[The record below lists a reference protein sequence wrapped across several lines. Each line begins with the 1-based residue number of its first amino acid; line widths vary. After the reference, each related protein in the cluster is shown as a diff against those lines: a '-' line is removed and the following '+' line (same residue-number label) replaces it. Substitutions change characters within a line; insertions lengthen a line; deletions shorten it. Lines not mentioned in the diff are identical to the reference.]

1 MRKFSK
7 QKKPKKEN
15 TLKGGR
21 IFSNNLYVLKIIQKV
36 APSYLPTYFFWSV
49 GGAILDFLIYTWMM
63 RKVVN
68 DFQLGRPMEQLIALI
83 LILMVCQL
91 LFDVYINILR
101 KIVYPRYQQRIV
113 AAIEQSLFEKASKVE
128 LECYENPKF
137 YDKYV
142 RAMDNS
148 YTRCMDVV
156 YSVDSLIW
164 RITALFSNS
173 LLLLAIDPLLAL
185 VALIPLLIGFVRKYR
200 NRMQKNR
207 DDERRPIDRRQA
219 YVQRTFY
226 LGEYAKEMR
235 LTRMPRLMIAYYA
248 ETLKDYIA
256 LQKKYGWKMTLL
268 QLVSNTGPEIVVFLA
283 GIYSA
288 YATLITHT
296 MLAGDFLVV
305 FNTVGQVAWMLS
317 SLVTTLEEFRTHALY
332 IEDYRYF
339 LDYQPKISA
348 NEGGRS
354 AEGGVIA
361 VENVTFRYAGA
372 DKDALQNISLRI
384 GQGEKIALVGHN
396 GSGKSTLVKLLLHLY
411 EPTEGAVMLNATP
424 LADYDQRSL
433 REQFAVVFQDFK
445 LFSLSV
451 AENILLRPLKEGD
464 EERVTEALKKS
475 GGWEKVS
482 TLKNGIHTTLTREFD
497 DEGVV
502 LSGGEGQKVS
512 LARIFACD
520 SPFVILDEPSSALDP
535 IAEYRMFQNMLEAC
549 EGRTLIFISHRLAS
563 AVLAD
568 RVYLMED
575 GRIVEEGSHSA
586 LMEKNGRYAQLFRKQ
601 AENYVKEGSAHEA

>member
-1 MRKFSK
+1 MSK
-7 QKKPKKEN
+7 QKKEKKKKEN
-15 TLKGGR
+15 TLSGR
-21 IFSNNLYVLKIIQKV
+21 RVFSNNLFVLQTIQRV
-36 APSYLPTYFFWSV
+36 APSYLPTYFLWSIL
-49 GGAILDFLIYTWMM
+49 GAILDFLIYTWMM
-63 RKVVN
+63 REVVN
-68 DFQLGRPMEQLIALI
+68 DFQLGEPMEKLVALI
-83 LILMVCQL
+83 LALFLGQVV
-91 LFDVYINILR
+91 FDVFITILR

-113 AAIEQSLFEKASKVE
+113 AAIERSLFEKASKVE

-148 YTRCMDVV
+148 HSRCMDVV
-156 YSVDSLIW
+156 NTVDMLIW
-164 RITALFSNS
+164 RVVSVTTNAVM
-173 LLLLAIDPLLAL
+173 LLSIDPILAL
-185 VALIPLLIGFVRKYR
+185 VALIPLLLGFVRKYR

-219 YVQRTFY
+219 YVQRSFY

-235 LTRMPRLMIAYYA
+235 LTAMPRLMIGYYA
-248 ETLKDYIA
+248 ETLKEYIA
-256 LQKKYGWKMTLL
+256 LQKKYGFKMA
-268 QLVSNTGPEIVVFLA
+268 LVKVINDTGPDWVVFLA
-283 GIYSA
+283 GLYAA
-288 YATLITHT
+288 YCTLISHT

-305 FNTVGQVAWMLS
+305 FNTVGQVSWVLA
-317 SLVTTLEEFRTHALY
+317 SLVTTLEDFRSHALY

-339 LDYQPKISA
+339 LDYEPKIKK
-348 NEGGRS
+348 NEGGPR
-354 AEGGVIA
+354 AQAGTLE

-372 DKDALQNISLRI
+372 EQDALRKISLSVK
-384 GQGEKIALVGHN
+384 QGEKIALVGHN

-411 EPTEGAVMLNATP
+411 EPTEGAVKLNGRS
-424 LADYDQRSL
+424 LSEYDQDSL

-445 LFSLSV
+445 LLSLSV

-464 EERVTEALKKS
+464 EERVTEALQKS

-497 DEGVV
+497 DEGAV
-502 LSGGEGQKVS
+502 LSGGEGQKVL

-520 SPFVILDEPSSALDP
+520 APMIILDEPSSALDP
-535 IAEYRMFQNMLEAC
+535 IAEYKMFRNMMEAC

-568 RVYLMED
+568 RVYLLED
-575 GRIVEEGSHSA
+575 GEILEAGSHRE
-586 LMEKNGRYAQLFRKQ
+586 LIERNGRYAELFRKQ
-601 AENYVKEGSAHEA
+601 AENYVKEESAHEA

>member
-1 MRKFSK
+1 MIRFKRKE
-7 QKKPKKEN
+7 KPKKEN
-15 TLKGGR
+15 TLSGR
-21 IFSNNLYVLKIIQKV
+21 RVFSNNLYVLKIIQRV
-36 APSYLPTYFFWSV
+36 APSYLPTYFLWSV
-49 GGAILDFLIYTWMM
+49 TGAILDFFIYTWMM

-68 DFQLGRPMEQLIALI
+68 DFQLGEPVEKLAAIILALLVGQI
-83 LILMVCQL
+83 V
-91 LFDVYINILR
+91 FDVFINILR
-101 KIVYPRYQQRIV
+101 KVVYPRYQQKIV
-113 AAIEQSLFEKASKVE
+113 AAIEQSLFEKASQVE

-148 YTRCMDVV
+148 YQRCMDVV
-156 YSVDSLIW
+156 NTADMLIW
-164 RITALFSNS
+164 RVTSISTNALILIS
-173 LLLLAIDPLLAL
+173 IDPVLAL
-185 VALIPLLIGFVRKYR
+185 VALIPLLIGYVRKYR

-219 YVQRTFY
+219 YVQRSFY

-235 LTRMPRLMIAYYA
+235 LTAMPKLMIGYYA
-248 ETLKDYIA
+248 ETLKEHVA
-256 LQKKYGWKMTLL
+256 LQKKYGFKMAFLKTIGD
-268 QLVSNTGPEIVVFLA
+268 TGPDLVVFLA
-283 GIYSA
+283 GLYAA
-288 YATLITHT
+288 YCTLIRGT

-305 FNTVGQVAWMLS
+305 FNTVGQVAWVLA
-317 SLVTTLEEFRTHALY
+317 SLVTTLEDFRTHALY

-339 LDYQPKISA
+339 LDYEPKIKKNANGARASA
-348 NEGGRS
+348 GTLTVEG
-354 AEGGVIA
+354 
-361 VENVTFRYAGA
+361 VTFRYTGA
-372 DKDALQNISLRI
+372 ERDALQNIHMTI
-384 GQGEKIALVGHN
+384 HPGEKIALVGHN

-411 EPTEGAVMLNATP
+411 EPTEGAVKLNGIP
-424 LADYDQRSL
+424 LADYDQDSL
-433 REQFAVVFQDFK
+433 MEQFSVVFQDFK

-497 DEGVV
+497 DEGAV

-512 LARIFACD
+512 LARIFAD
-520 SPFVILDEPSSALDP
+520 DAPIIILDEPSSALDP
-535 IAEYRMFQNMLEAC
+535 IAEYQMFQNMMEAC

-568 RVYLMED
+568 HVYLLED
-575 GRIVEEGSHSA
+575 GRIVEDGSHRD
-586 LMEKNGRYAQLFRKQ
+586 LMEKGGRYAELFGKQ
-601 AENYVKEGSAHEA
+601 AENYVKEVSAREA